1 MVTLATAAGL
11 VATTGT
17 SAAAKNVKIKVL
29 LLAETQGESVNAVPY
44 YDNGA
49 KLAAKELGASKVEYT
64 RIPAPLTP
72 AQAQTALLQA
82 IDQKPDVIIGLPA
95 SSQVIPLS
103 QTISQSNIPFFALS
117 SAIQTIKGGP
127 NGAANLF
134 LIRPL
139 STDVAVAEANYVTK
153 TLKAKK
159 VGLVCVQNAFG
170 TDSCNVARP
179 VITKNGAQITAERT
193 NSISATDLTDVAIAM
208 KGTDAVLDFNFPN
221 PLGVL
226 ANQLVQNGVT
236 VPHVDGASAG
246 IEVNAKVVQGD
257 ALSHF
262 SGVDDCVPTDDK
274 ASAAKKFL
282 SAYTKAYNAPPIYS
296 AAEAYDMVK
305 FAYAAAQKAGSTD
318 SAKLQKQIQK
328 LSYTGACGPYKTR
341 LRQHLVAHL
350 LHHEVDHR
358 GGREVGEQADVP
370 DDWRRR
376 VHRHHRHDRST
387 HVLVQHAVIRGPR
400 TGPTPEHQTLNGQ
413 ALNGQTLAGSGP

>member
-1 MVTLATAAGL
+1 MLVVTLATAAGL

-193 NSISATDLTDVAIAM
+193 NSISRHRPDRRRDRDEGHGRRPRL
-208 KGTDAVLDFNFPN
+208 
-221 PLGVL
+221 
-226 ANQLVQNGVT
+226 QL
-236 VPHVDGASAG
+236 PEPARRAG
-246 IEVNAKVVQGD
+246 QPARAER
-257 ALSHF
+257 SHR
-262 SGVDDCVPTDDK
+262 
-274 ASAAKKFL
+274 AARRRR
-282 SAYTKAYNAPPIYS
+282 
-296 AAEAYDMVK
+296 ER
-305 FAYAAAQKAGSTD
+305 G
-318 SAKLQKQIQK
+318 
-328 LSYTGACGPYKTR
+328 
-341 LRQHLVAHL
+341 
-350 LHHEVDHR
+350 HR
-358 GGREVGEQADVP
+358 GQRQGRPG
-370 DDWRRR
+370 
-376 VHRHHRHDRST
+376 
-387 HVLVQHAVIRGPR
+387 
-400 TGPTPEHQTLNGQ
+400 
-413 ALNGQTLAGSGP
+413 